1 MMSEQR
7 SFPKGKNGSLR
18 RRWGRSLVMMS
29 CFSTLSLEGL
39 NGGMTHSHKECIIT
53 GIVETSPKPLQRRR
67 GRNGPKDKNTKWE
80 RMMARNGSF
89 SGANLFNPTG
99 SVNKTSFKQGI
110 SGNVSASFGFSLKL
124 WLGSWEKKLFPP
136 FNVKKMGWNHLQY

>member
-1 MMSEQR
+1 MMS
-7 SFPKGKNGSLR
+7 S
-18 RRWGRSLVMMS
+18 
-29 CFSTLSLEGL
+29 FSTLSLEGL

-80 RMMARNGSF
+80 RMMRRNGSF

-99 SVNKTSFKQGI
+99 LVNKHPSNRVFQGM
-110 SGNVSASFGFSLKL
+110 SQQVSASALSFG
-124 WLGSWEKKLFPP
+124 
-136 FNVKKMGWNHLQY
+136 